1 MNKSFSDRVYDIVKQ
16 IPLGRVATYQD
27 IAILAG
33 KSRASRAVGT
43 AMKNNPYPKTIPCH
57 RVIGSDGKMHGYS
70 ARGGIVSKIRL
81 LKKEGVVFLKNKV
94 DLKNFRWKIIKK
106 EE

>member
-1 MNKSFSDRVYDIVKQ
+1 MNKSFSDRAYDIVKQ
-16 IPLGRVATYQD
+16 IPPGKVATYQD
-27 IAILAG
+27 VAILAG

-43 AMKNNPYPKTIPCH
+43 AMKNNPDPETIPCH

-70 ARGGIVSKIRL
+70 ARGGIVSKIQL